1 MDPLERKRVGHT
13 SLLVTR
19 LGIGGAPLGNEYR
32 SVTDME
38 VDATITEA
46 IGRGIRYIDTAPL
59 YGRGR
64 SESRLGRY
72 FATHR
77 KPADLVLSTK
87 VGRILRQEGGAGD
100 QAPLYDYSEEGV
112 RKSFESSLQRLG
124 PDMTIDILYIHDPDE
139 HYQEAISQAY
149 KALAELRATGRVKA
163 IGAGM
168 NQWEMELRFAR
179 EGDFDCFLQAGKY
192 TLLDQSA
199 DEKFLP
205 YCQEKGIGVI
215 IGAPFGYGVLAT
227 DLRHGARPVV
237 SVPAATLERALE
249 IDAVCARHDVPLR
262 AAALQFILAHP
273 AITSVI
279 PGSQTKEE
287 MHENFEMIQYDI
299 PGELWDDLKQEKL
312 IMETAPTP

>member
-1 MDPLERKRVGHT
+1 LDALERKRVGNT
-13 SLLVTR
+13 SLLITR
-19 LGIGGAPLGNEYR
+19 LGLGGAPLGNEY
-32 SVTDME
+32 SPVTDGE

-46 IGRGIRYIDTAPL
+46 LGLGIRYIDTAPL

-72 FATHR
+72 FAAHE
-77 KPADLVLSTK
+77 KPADLVMSTK
-87 VGRILRQEGGAGD
+87 VGRILRQGAGTTD

-112 RKSFESSLQRLG
+112 RKSFEGSLQRLG
-124 PDMTIDILYIHDPDE
+124 TEVIDILYIHDPDE

-149 KALAELRATGRVKA
+149 RTLAGLRATGLVKA

-199 DEKFLP
+199 AEKFLP
-205 YCQEKGIGVI
+205 YCQEKKIGVM
-215 IGAPFGYGVLAT
+215 IGAPFGYGVLAA
-227 DLRHGARPVV
+227 DLRRGVLPAG
-237 SVPAATLERALE
+237 SVPLATLEKALK
-249 IDAVCARHDVPLR
+249 IDGVCARHDVPLK

-273 AITSVI
+273 AVTSVI

-287 MHENFEMIQYDI
+287 MRQNFEMMRFDI
-299 PGELWDDLKQEKL
+299 PSGLWDDLKQEKL
-312 IMETAPTP
+312 IMESAPTP

>member
-1 MDPLERKRVGHT
+1 LDPLERKRVGHT
-13 SLLVTR
+13 DLLVTR
-19 LGIGGAPLGNEYR
+19 LGLGGAPLGSEYR
-32 SVTDME
+32 PVTDVE

-46 IGRGIRYIDTAPL
+46 VRLGIRQIDTAPL
-59 YGRGR
+59 YGKGR

-72 FATHR
+72 FATHE

-87 VGRILRQEGGAGD
+87 VGRILRQEDGAGD
-100 QAPLYDYSEEGV
+100 QAPLYDYSVEGV
-112 RKSFESSLQRLG
+112 RKSFESSVRRLG
-124 PDMTIDILYIHDPDE
+124 PDMIDILYIHDPDE

-149 KALAELRATGRVKA
+149 RALAELRATGMVKA

-179 EGDFDCFLQAGKY
+179 EGDFDCFLQAGRY

-199 DEKFLP
+199 GEEFLP
-205 YCQEKGIGVI
+205 YCQEKGIGVM
-215 IGAPFGYGVLAT
+215 IGAPFGYGVLAA

-237 SVPAATLERALE
+237 SVPAATLERARK
-249 IDAVCARHDVPLR
+249 IDAVCARHYVPLR

-273 AITSVI
+273 AVTSVI

-287 MHENFEMIQYDI
+287 MRENFEMIQYDI
-299 PGELWDDLKQEKL
+299 PDELWNDLKQEKL
-312 IMETAPTP
+312 IVETALTP

>member
-1 MDPLERKRVGHT
+1 MDALERKRVGNT
-13 SLLVTR
+13 SLLITR
-19 LGIGGAPLGNEYR
+19 LGLGGAPLGNEY
-32 SVTDME
+32 SPVTDGE

-46 IGRGIRYIDTAPL
+46 LGLGIRYIDTAPL

-72 FATHR
+72 FAAHE
-77 KPADLVLSTK
+77 KPADLVMSTK
-87 VGRILRQEGGAGD
+87 VGRILRQGAGTTD

-112 RKSFESSLQRLG
+112 RKSFEGSLQRLG
-124 PDMTIDILYIHDPDE
+124 TEVIDILYIHDPDE

-149 KALAELRATGRVKA
+149 RTLAGLRATGLVKA

-199 DEKFLP
+199 AEKFLP
-205 YCQEKGIGVI
+205 YCQEKKIGVM
-215 IGAPFGYGVLAT
+215 IGAPFGYGVLAA
-227 DLRHGARPVV
+227 DLRRGVLPAG
-237 SVPAATLERALE
+237 SVPLATLEKALK
-249 IDAVCARHDVPLR
+249 IDGVCARHDVPLK

-273 AITSVI
+273 AVTSVI

-287 MHENFEMIQYDI
+287 MRQNFEMMRFDI
-299 PGELWDDLKQEKL
+299 PSGLWDDLKQEKL
-312 IMETAPTP
+312 IMESAPTP